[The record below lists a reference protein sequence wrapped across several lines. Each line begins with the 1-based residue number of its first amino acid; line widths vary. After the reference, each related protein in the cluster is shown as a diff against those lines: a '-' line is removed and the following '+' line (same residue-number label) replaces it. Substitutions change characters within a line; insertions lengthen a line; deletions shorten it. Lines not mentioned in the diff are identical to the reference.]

1 MRLTTRD
8 APFVPGPIECPHCG
22 AERAP
27 ITAPIAVKCREERIF
42 AGWAPCPCEGARAE
56 REAWEAEQE
65 RAARGAAEAARLAKL
80 DASGIPERYRCAE
93 HPWAARL
100 AERIAGGQGFYL
112 FGPNGTGKTTLACA
126 AARICLDRGMSV
138 RFAVSTSLL
147 ESLREFGK
155 DARSLADDLA
165 GCDLLV
171 IDDLGKEGA
180 GTPRA
185 AERLFDLVNDRYN
198 RSTLLHPRPTLVTSN
213 FRRGELPRMISEGG
227 AGLAIASRLSETTEA
242 VEMGGPDRR
251 LP

>member
-1 MRLTTRD
+1 MRLTTRE

-138 RFAVSTSLL
+138 RFAVSTIFS
-147 ESLREFGK
+147 
-155 DARSLADDLA
+155 
-165 GCDLLV
+165 
-171 IDDLGKEGA
+171 
-180 GTPRA
+180 
-185 AERLFDLVNDRYN
+185 AE
-198 RSTLLHPRPTLVTSN
+198 
-213 FRRGELPRMISEGG
+213 
-227 AGLAIASRLSETTEA
+227 ASRIL
-242 VEMGGPDRR
+242 
-251 LP
+251 

>member
-1 MRLTTRD
+1 MRLTTRE

-27 ITAPIAVKCREERIF
+27 ITAPIAVKGREERIF
-42 AGWAPCPCEGARAE
+42 AGWAPCACEGARAE
-56 REAWEAEQE
+56 RDAWEAEQE
-65 RAARGAAEAARLAKL
+65 RAARGAAEAARLARL
-80 DASGIPERYRCAE
+80 EASGIPERYRCAE

-185 AERLFDLVNDRYN
+185 PEKKQQNTLTRERKSDIFITKRYKYI
-198 RSTLLHPRPTLVTSN
+198 T
-213 FRRGELPRMISEGG
+213 IS
-227 AGLAIASRLSETTEA
+227 A
-242 VEMGGPDRR
+242 P
-251 LP
+251 

>member
-1 MRLTTRD
+1 MPPLRGRAGAHHRPHRRQVPRGAHLRRLG
-8 APFVPGPIECPHCG
+8 AVPLRG
-22 AERAP
+22 RAG
-27 ITAPIAVKCREERIF
+27 R
-42 AGWAPCPCEGARAE
+42 ARGV
-56 REAWEAEQE
+56 EAEQE

-112 FGPNGTGKTTLACA
+112 RPERHRQDHAGLRRRPHLP
-126 AARICLDRGMSV
+126 DRGMSV

-171 IDDLGKEGA
+171 IDDLGKEGS
-180 GTPRA
+180 GHSQA

-213 FRRGELPRMISEGG
+213 FRRGELP
-227 AGLAIASRLSETTEA
+227 A
-242 VEMGGPDRR
+242 
-251 LP
+251 

>member
-1 MRLTTRD
+1 MRLTTRE

-27 ITAPIAVKCREERIF
+27 ITAPIAVKGREERIF

-56 REAWEAEQE
+56 RDAWEAEQE

-100 AERIAGGQGFYL
+100 AERI
-112 FGPNGTGKTTLACA
+112 ACA

>member
-1 MRLTTRD
+1 
-8 APFVPGPIECPHCG
+8 
-22 AERAP
+22 
-27 ITAPIAVKCREERIF
+27 
-42 AGWAPCPCEGARAE
+42 
-56 REAWEAEQE
+56 
-65 RAARGAAEAARLAKL
+65 
-80 DASGIPERYRCAE
+80 
-93 HPWAARL
+93 
-100 AERIAGGQGFYL
+100 
-112 FGPNGTGKTTLACA
+112 
-126 AARICLDRGMSV
+126 MSV

-147 ESLREFGK
+147 ESRGSRQGRQV
-155 DARSLADDLA
+155 AGRRPWP

>member
-1 MRLTTRD
+1 MRLTTSH
-8 APFVPGPIECPHCG
+8 FVPGPTTCPHCG
-22 AERAP
+22 AERPP
-27 ITAPIAVKCREERIF
+27 ITAPITVRGREERIF
-42 AGWAPCPCEGARAE
+42 AGWTPCTCEGAQAE
-56 REAWEAEQE
+56 RDAWEAEQE

-80 DASGIPERYRCAE
+80 DASGIPERYRCAA
-93 HPWAARL
+93 HPWAQSL

-155 DARSLADDLA
+155 EARSLADDLA

-185 AERLFDLVNDRYN
+185 AERLFDLVNERYN

-227 AGLAIASRLSETTEA
+227 SGLAIASRLSETTEA

-251 LP
+251 LS

>member
-1 MRLTTRD
+1 MPPLRGGAAADHR
-8 APFVPGPIECPHCG
+8 AHHRQGPRG
-22 AERAP
+22 AHLR
-27 ITAPIAVKCREERIF
+27 
-42 AGWAPCPCEGARAE
+42 GWAPCTCEGAQAE
-56 REAWEAEQE
+56 RDAWEAEQE

-80 DASGIPERYRCAE
+80 DASGIPERYRCAA
-93 HPWAARL
+93 HPWAQSL
-100 AERIAGGQGFYL
+100 AERIAQGQGFYL

-155 DARSLADDLA
+155 EARSLADDLA

-185 AERLFDLVNDRYN
+185 AERLFDLVNERYN

-251 LP
+251 LQ

>member
-1 MRLTTRD
+1 
-8 APFVPGPIECPHCG
+8 
-22 AERAP
+22 
-27 ITAPIAVKCREERIF
+27 
-42 AGWAPCPCEGARAE
+42 
-56 REAWEAEQE
+56 
-65 RAARGAAEAARLAKL
+65 
-80 DASGIPERYRCAE
+80 
-93 HPWAARL
+93 
-100 AERIAGGQGFYL
+100 
-112 FGPNGTGKTTLACA
+112 
-126 AARICLDRGMSV
+126 MSV

-155 DARSLADDLA
+155 EARSLADDLA

-185 AERLFDLVNDRYN
+185 AERLFDLVNERYN

-251 LP
+251 LA